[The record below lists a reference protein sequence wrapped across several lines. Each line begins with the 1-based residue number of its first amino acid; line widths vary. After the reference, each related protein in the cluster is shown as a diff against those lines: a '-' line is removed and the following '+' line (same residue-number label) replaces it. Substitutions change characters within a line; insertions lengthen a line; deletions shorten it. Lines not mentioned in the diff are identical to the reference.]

1 VHDLCLLDVAGSR
14 VKLALVV
21 PGGVDRSGE
30 YRVIPVLLA
39 LIERLSL
46 HHELHVFALRQEPDP
61 ATWTLLGARVHNIG
75 RGGTRVRAL
84 RAIMREHR
92 KAPFALVQS
101 FFSGAC
107 GLIAVAAASLLRIPS
122 VVHVAG
128 GEPVRLAD
136 IAFGGRLTWRGRLQ
150 ERVVLAAA
158 SALTAA
164 SAPQLEL
171 LAGLGAAARR
181 IPLGIDCVQAWPA
194 RAPAPRQGD
203 EPARL
208 LHVAS
213 LNRVKDQPTLLRAL
227 AQLAQ
232 RRYPFQMDI
241 VGEDTLGGAMQR
253 LAHELGLAERLR
265 FHGFM
270 TQREL
275 LPLMQAAHVLVMS
288 SRHEAGP
295 VAVLEAAAVG
305 VPTVG
310 TAVGHIAEWAPEAA
324 LAVPIGDWQSLAAAL
339 HRVLTD
345 EEFRLE
351 LARAAWTHAVW
362 QDADYTAGCFEELYA
377 ELVPGGQERS
387 RMSVNRGARSG
398 NSIG

>member
-1 VHDLCLLDVAGSR
+1 MPDLRLLDVAGVR
-14 VKLALVV
+14 MKLALIV

-30 YRVIPVLLA
+30 YRVIPALLA
-39 LIERLSL
+39 LIERLSA
-46 HHELHVFALRQEPDP
+46 HHEVHVFALHQESAP
-61 ATWTLLGARVHNIG
+61 ATWGLMGARVHNVG
-75 RGGTRVRAL
+75 RGATRVRAL
-84 RAIMREHR
+84 RAILREHR
-92 KAPFALVQS
+92 AAPFALVQS

-107 GLIAVAAASLLRIPS
+107 GLIAVAGARLLGIPS

-136 IAFGGRLTWRGRLQ
+136 IRFGGRLTWRGRLQ
-150 ERVVLAAA
+150 ERLVLQTA

-181 IPLGIDCVQAWPA
+181 VPLGIDCVQAWPA
-194 RAPAPRQGD
+194 RAPVPRPVD

-232 RRYPFQMDI
+232 RRHAFQVDI
-241 VGEDTLGGAMQR
+241 VGEDTLGGAIQR
-253 LAHELGLAERLR
+253 LAGELGLTERLR

-275 LPLMQAAHVLVMS
+275 LPLMQSAHVLVMS

-295 VAVLEAAAVG
+295 VVVLEAAALG

-345 EEFRLE
+345 EDFRLE
-351 LARAAWTHAVW
+351 LARQAWTRAVW
-362 QDADYTAGCFEELYA
+362 EDADFTARCFEALYEELI
-377 ELVPGGQERS
+377 P
-387 RMSVNRGARSG
+387 RGRRASPAVAVRR
-398 NSIG
+398 